1 MKDFIASKFGI
12 MANRKVFAIYI
23 SIIMTSRIES
33 KAMRY
38 VATSMIDQSNILAQS
53 GQFEDVRVA
62 SPMLCAALGGRRG
75 AVA

>member
-1 MKDFIASKFGI
+1 MKEYNASKFGI
-12 MANRKVFAIYI
+12 MVNRKLFATYI
-23 SIIMTSRIES
+23 SIIMTSRIEC
-33 KAMRY
+33 KDIRY
-38 VATSMIDQSNILAQS
+38 VLTSAIDERNILAQL